1 MRGRRVLALNGSITR
16 ATRCNRKFKEEHLTL
31 ESKSSRQMFFQI
43 ALWNCLFQKK
53 SLLTTTSSRESQ
65 KMLEKS
71 LMKLN
76 HPNQRLIKHSLFD
89 FYVRTLQWRLR
100 FELYKNQPSFEEA
113 ARRWWISMK
122 RLAACVVSFWNASNN
137 LGHLGHL
144 GHFHQRPSMRWHGWH
159 VWCMWTREILAT
171 PRRGYIFSPEKWR
184 NLQALTYIHV
194 RRKLCPFIRYRRY
207 QHSGSFWWK
216 AMEHCE
222 VRNQSEVNPTS

>member
-1 MRGRRVLALNGSITR
+1 
-16 ATRCNRKFKEEHLTL
+16 
-31 ESKSSRQMFFQI
+31 MFYQI
-43 ALWNCLFQKK
+43 ALWNCFFQKK
-53 SLLTTTSSRESQ
+53 SHLTTTSSRESQ

-71 LMKLN
+71 LMKPN
-76 HPNQRLIKHSLFD
+76 HPNQKLINIVCLTSTSVVCSD
-89 FYVRTLQWRLR
+89 VYVSN
-100 FELYKNQPSFEEA
+100 FKEIIKNQPSFEEA

-122 RLAACVVSFWNASNN
+122 RLAACDVSFWNASNN

-144 GHFHQRPSMRWHGWH
+144 GRLGHFHQRPSMRWHGCDTCGDDTCDACGLERFSRH
-159 VWCMWTREILAT
+159 QEGAT
-171 PRRGYIFSPEKWR
+171 YFHLKKWR

-194 RRKLCPFIRYRRY
+194 RRKFCPFIRYRRY